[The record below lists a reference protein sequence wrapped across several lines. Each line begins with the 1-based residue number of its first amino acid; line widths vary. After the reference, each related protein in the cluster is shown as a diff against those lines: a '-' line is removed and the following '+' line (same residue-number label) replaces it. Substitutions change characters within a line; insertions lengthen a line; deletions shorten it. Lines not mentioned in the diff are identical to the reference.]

1 MDSVFGKAVTSERV
15 QLQDRCGT
23 RAPGLKHNRAGIGDA
38 VLAMFWERLR
48 TPCRVG
54 RDSSNH
60 ALQIV

>member
-1 MDSVFGKAVTSERV
+1 MFGKTVISERV
-15 QLQDRCGT
+15 RPQDHCGT
-23 RAPGLKHNRAGIGDA
+23 RPMRSLTAP
-38 VLAMFWERLR
+38 VLAMFWARLR